1 MTTVNPIGR
10 QNLMFRRTTKR
21 YGKPLGSWSHHQ
33 GYLSVARDVESGRF
47 VSRTKLSVKTIDRLR
62 NVIKLKGYTKD

>member
-21 YGKPLGSWSHHQ
+21 YGKPIGSWSNLQ
-33 GYLSVARDVESGRF
+33 GYLSVARDIESGKF
-47 VSRTKLSVKTIDRLR
+47 VSRTKLSIATVDRLR
-62 NVIKLKGYTKD
+62 NVIKLRGFNK

>member
-21 YGKPLGSWSHHQ
+21 YGKPIGSWSNLQ
-33 GYLSVARDVESGRF
+33 GKF
-47 VSRTKLSVKTIDRLR
+47 VSRTKLSIATVDRLR
-62 NVIKLKGYTKD
+62 NVIKLRGFNK